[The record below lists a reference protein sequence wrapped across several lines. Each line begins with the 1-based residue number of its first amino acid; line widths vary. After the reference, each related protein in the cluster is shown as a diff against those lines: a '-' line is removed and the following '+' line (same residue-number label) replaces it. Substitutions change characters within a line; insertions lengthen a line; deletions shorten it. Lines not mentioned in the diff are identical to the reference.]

1 MDRFEMVQKLV
12 EKTGVSYADA
22 CEALDKTNGN
32 LLDAALLLE
41 ENGKI
46 EKKSGSYS
54 TAAEA
59 SHENGKA
66 DREAPKPEITPDK
79 AEKREARTA
88 EGEKIKNFF
97 RRVWRFLLDN
107 RVIAVNNSGRQ
118 VINMPVLFAAILM
131 ISLFWLIVIL
141 LLISLIKGW
150 QYSFEG
156 PQLGNENVNEAS
168 REFGNTIQGLSQDI
182 QEKYEE
188 HKAERESRNS

>member
-22 CEALDKTNGN
+22 SEALDKANGD
-32 LLDAALLLE
+32 LLDAALFLE

-54 TAAEA
+54 TTAET
-59 SHENGKA
+59 SRENGKA
-66 DREAPKPEITPDK
+66 DREAPGPEITPNK
-79 AEKREARTA
+79 AEKHEARTA
-88 EGEKIKNFF
+88 ESEKIKNFF

-118 VINMPVLFAAILM
+118 VINIPVLFAAILM
-131 ISLFWLIVIL
+131 LSLFWLIVIL

-188 HKAERESRNS
+188 HKAEKENRNS